1 MSKITD
7 TNNNMTEPKTFIDLY
22 NYLQGIND
30 ESIVPWLTN
39 NWQGKEKQ
47 ESLLRL
53 FASLGLIDK
62 LRPYNICKGNFNKK
76 TITKYTSLKDAFYK
90 NNDPINLND
99 KGDASDLTG
108 VHKEIIQHMVVT
120 TSKNLKHYTIGK
132 LEIDKILTHFKQYE
146 EDGFTM
152 TLCVCINN
160 NVDFG
165 NMINRSEMSNNQL
178 KSFLEKEDTII
189 INWNDLDE
197 AYHKF
202 KRTYGNKPL
211 DTIIHSNKEPLLLKM
226 HQRLGVLKTLRM
238 KNCEKKKILWGHI
251 QRSGKS
257 YIIAGCIIEDSK
269 DKDECN
275 YLVMTTAPNETT
287 EQQRKVFDCN
297 QLEDFNVIVLNGSN
311 KKPVL
316 TKKNIILCSK
326 QFLQRKLDNK
336 DVEKTNS
343 IGWLKK
349 MKFAMRF
356 IDESHNGGT
365 TELAQK
371 TLEFYGKLAFTVQIT
386 ATYSKPINDYNIPK
400 NCWILW
406 DLHDIKLCKN
416 IKSEKSIDR
425 LVEKH
430 GIYIKDLIREY
441 SFTNI
446 INEYSKYPELHLLTH
461 EIKPD
466 IVAEILKDTQHNDY
480 GWSPDSCFLLNQDS
494 NNKIDEFQNEVENVN
509 MWYRIFGKRG
519 TFGIPDKD
527 FPDEQVFIKRIET
540 ICKNPSTKS
549 RFIGQGDFH
558 NEPMVIMAFLPQ
570 NNIDMISKATI
581 KQLEK
586 HNVIPE
592 YEIISINCKA
602 GKDPKQR
609 IEDARDK
616 ARISGK
622 KGVLVLSGK
631 QCSLG
636 VSINNCDIVILLN
649 NSMGFDMVYQMMFRC
664 MTEGKNKKCGF
675 VVDLNIHRVIQTSII
690 NYASLIK
697 PNEHPRNATKF
708 ILQER
713 LINLNS
719 DHWMPAFGNSA
730 SKITTLCDNVYNAYS
745 SNTENALNQLL
756 NRLRFKELSLTK
768 DEQLLFN
775 TMFSNVELTKQQKDL
790 IDKIPEEENIK
801 KGIEK
806 INVDVE
812 ERSDTAS
819 ETTNE
824 SEPEDKHVNYMDI
837 LKHMIPLLCILTIHY
852 EETSFI
858 EMFGV
863 IEKNQNLYTILI
875 EQIKS
880 WWGENINSN
889 IIKTLINI
897 YIKYMSDDMET
908 TQIIRTIK
916 ELFSKNLNNHRNLSQ
931 LIDKYL
937 IPQELEK
944 KQSAEVSTPYKLRQ
958 EMLDKIPIEFWTS
971 VKKVFEPCSGKGG
984 FVIDIIDRFMIGL
997 KEVIPDEKIRY
1008 KTIVEECLYFSDIN
1022 PTNIFI
1028 CKLLINKDNE
1038 YSYNLNYNQG
1048 NTLELDIQDKW
1059 GIDGFD
1065 AVIGNPPYQAVSE
1078 NGTSKG
1084 GGNNLY
1090 TKFIY
1095 YGDKNLNQ
1103 KGYILYINP
1112 PTYFGPGR
1120 SNNKND
1126 MNLRKDVLDKYYCHY
1141 INIEECA
1148 RHFKVGSKFIYYLIQ
1163 KNSNKNDNIEIVC
1176 KYSNK
1181 VYKTNLNQ
1189 ELLIRNYL
1197 PYLLTN
1203 ECLKILDK
1211 VKNINDK
1218 LQIFHSPDNRSDKKH
1233 VLKKTKKEENEDYK
1247 KRAIENGYIYPIQ
1260 ATSVQL
1266 VYSSKKCKNQN
1277 DRKVL
1282 MSRSGYLKPF
1292 YDTGIIGVG
1301 GDCFACLV
1309 KDEIEGNKVI
1319 QLLNSKLYTFYIET
1333 NKWSGFHNKEVLQDL
1348 PDIIRKIDN
1357 IDDENIYKHFN
1368 LTEKEINLIENN

>member
-76 TITKYTSLKDAFYK
+76 TINKYTSLKDAFYK

-108 VHKEIIQHMVVT
+108 VLKENKQHMVVT

-343 IGWLKK
+343 IGWLKN

-386 ATYSKPINDYNIPK
+386 ATYSKPINDYKIPK
-400 NCWILW
+400 DCWILW

-430 GIYIKDLIREY
+430 GIDIKDLIREY
-441 SFTNI
+441 SFSNI

-494 NNKIDEFQNEVENVN
+494 NNKIDEFQNEAENVN

-616 ARISGK
+616 ARNSGK

-775 TMFSNVELTKQQKDL
+775 TLFSNVELTKQQKDL

-812 ERSDTAS
+812 ERSDTASETAS

-937 IPQELEK
+937 VPQELEK

-1038 YSYNLNYNQG
+1038 YSYNLNYNEG
-1048 NTLELDIQDKW
+1048 DTLEINIKEKWDI
-1059 GIDGFD
+1059 GGFD
-1065 AVIGNPPYQAVSE
+1065 AVIGNPPYQVQVGPRKSQPIWNLFTKKYLDNLSE
-1078 NGTSKG
+1078 NGYLLFVHPSGWRSPG
-1084 GGNNLY
+1084 GVFRDVY
-1090 TKFIY
+1090 EKIMS
-1095 YGDKNLNQ
+1095 KNLIYLNMNDFK
-1103 KGYILYINP
+1103 KGQEVFNVGTNFDYYLVKNN
-1112 PTYFGPGR
+1112 
-1120 SNNKND
+1120 NNKQSVEIID
-1126 MNLRKDVLDKYYCHY
+1126 IYDKEYNLDLSKWSFIPSGGFELYEKVLALNNEEKVEVLHDYSSYETRKKWISKTQSDEYKYPCCYTITIKDGMKFFY
-1141 INIEECA
+1141 SSEKKG
-1148 RHFKVGSKFIYYLIQ
+1148 HFDIPKVIWSNGLGTYPIIDENGEYGLTQFSYAIIDSK
-1163 KNSNKNDNIEIVC
+1163 
-1176 KYSNK
+1176 
-1181 VYKTNLNQ
+1181 
-1189 ELLIRNYL
+1189 
-1197 PYLLTN
+1197 
-1203 ECLKILDK
+1203 
-1211 VKNINDK
+1211 DK
-1218 LQIFHSPDNRSDKKH
+1218 LNNIKLS
-1233 VLKKTKKEENEDYK
+1233 LENTDFIK
-1247 KRAIENGYIYPIQ
+1247 
-1260 ATSVQL
+1260 
-1266 VYSSKKCKNQN
+1266 
-1277 DRKVL
+1277 L
-1282 MSRSGYLKPF
+1282 MEY
-1292 YDTGIIGVG
+1292 
-1301 GDCFACLV
+1301 V
-1309 KDEIEGNKVI
+1309 KFTNNKYNYKVI
-1319 QLLNSKLYTFYIET
+1319 ALFKKDF
-1333 NKWSGFHNKEVLQDL
+1333 WKEF
-1348 PDIIRKIDN
+1348 I
-1357 IDDENIYKHFN
+1357 
-1368 LTEKEINLIENN
+1368 

>member
-30 ESIVPWLTN
+30 DSIVPWLTN

-76 TITKYTSLKDAFYK
+76 TINKYTSLKDAFYK

-108 VHKEIIQHMVVT
+108 VLKENKQHMVVT

-343 IGWLKK
+343 IGWLKN

-386 ATYSKPINDYNIPK
+386 ATYSKPINDYKIPK
-400 NCWILW
+400 DCWILW

-430 GIYIKDLIREY
+430 GIDIKDLIREY
-441 SFTNI
+441 SFSNI

-466 IVAEILKDTQHNDY
+466 IVVEILKDTQHNDY

-494 NNKIDEFQNEVENVN
+494 NIKIDEFQNEAENVN

-730 SKITTLCDNVYNAYS
+730 SKITTLCDNVYNVYS

-775 TMFSNVELTKQQKDL
+775 TLFSNVELTKQQKDL

-812 ERSDTAS
+812 ERSDTASETAS

-937 IPQELEK
+937 VPQELEK

-1038 YSYNLNYNQG
+1038 YSYNLNYNEG
-1048 NTLELDIQDKW
+1048 DTLEINIKEKWDI
-1059 GIDGFD
+1059 GGFD
-1065 AVIGNPPYQAVSE
+1065 AVIGNPPYQVQVGPRKSQPIWNLFTKKYLDNLSE
-1078 NGTSKG
+1078 NGYLLFVHPSGWRSPG
-1084 GGNNLY
+1084 GVFRDVY
-1090 TKFIY
+1090 EKIMS
-1095 YGDKNLNQ
+1095 KNLIYLNMNDFK
-1103 KGYILYINP
+1103 KGQEVFNVGTNFDYYLVKNN
-1112 PTYFGPGR
+1112 
-1120 SNNKND
+1120 NNKQSVEIID
-1126 MNLRKDVLDKYYCHY
+1126 IYDKEYNLDLSKWSFIPSGGFELYEKVLALNNEEKVEVLHDYSSYETRKKWISKTQSDEYKYPCCYTITIKDGMKFFY
-1141 INIEECA
+1141 SSEKKG
-1148 RHFKVGSKFIYYLIQ
+1148 HFDIPKVIWSNGLGTYPIIDENGEYGLTQFSYAIIDSK
-1163 KNSNKNDNIEIVC
+1163 
-1176 KYSNK
+1176 
-1181 VYKTNLNQ
+1181 
-1189 ELLIRNYL
+1189 
-1197 PYLLTN
+1197 
-1203 ECLKILDK
+1203 
-1211 VKNINDK
+1211 DK
-1218 LQIFHSPDNRSDKKH
+1218 LNNIKLS
-1233 VLKKTKKEENEDYK
+1233 LENTDFIK
-1247 KRAIENGYIYPIQ
+1247 
-1260 ATSVQL
+1260 
-1266 VYSSKKCKNQN
+1266 
-1277 DRKVL
+1277 L
-1282 MSRSGYLKPF
+1282 MEY
-1292 YDTGIIGVG
+1292 
-1301 GDCFACLV
+1301 V
-1309 KDEIEGNKVI
+1309 KFTNNKYNYKVI
-1319 QLLNSKLYTFYIET
+1319 ALFKKDF
-1333 NKWSGFHNKEVLQDL
+1333 WKEF
-1348 PDIIRKIDN
+1348 I
-1357 IDDENIYKHFN
+1357 
-1368 LTEKEINLIENN
+1368 